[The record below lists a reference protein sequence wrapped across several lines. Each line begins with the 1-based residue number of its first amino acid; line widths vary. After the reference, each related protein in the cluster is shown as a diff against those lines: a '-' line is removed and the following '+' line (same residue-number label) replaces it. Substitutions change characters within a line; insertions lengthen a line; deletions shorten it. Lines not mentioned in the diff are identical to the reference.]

1 MREWM
6 ATIPGEIKK
15 HKETIDKAMD
25 DYQLIEEFFYN
36 LSQDD
41 FNAKYTALF
50 WPNKIEEQVAQTE
63 LNLEADEER
72 FRKLQQSDQ
81 AAFQEKIDSLQVNWY
96 PGCRL
101 ETKTLFCFPSHQQNF
116 LG

>member
-6 ATIPGEIKK
+6 TSIPGEIKK

-63 LNLEADEER
+63 LILEADEER

-81 AAFQEKIDSLQVNWY
+81 AAFQEKIDSLQVY
-96 PGCRL
+96 
-101 ETKTLFCFPSHQQNF
+101 K
-116 LG
+116 